1 MKTKDRLVRDLKLFN
16 APGKMV
22 EYAQNGFY
30 DDYESPIATPIIQL
44 VADCLKEGIN
54 AVAERAKN
62 GDYDGTLEEG
72 NEWMEREGYDKL
84 LA

>member
-22 EYAQNGFY
+22 EYARNGFY

-44 VADCLKEGIN
+44 VKDCLDNGIN
-54 AVAERAKN
+54 EVADKAKN

-72 NEWMEREGYDKL
+72 NEWMAKDGYRKL